1 MQGLML
7 GSEIIFLQVN
17 GTLPSWPLGVP
28 GLDLILI
35 MKYLVTVLA
44 PLGITGCCLNTTQI

>member
-17 GTLPSWPLGVP
+17 GTLPSWLLSVP

-35 MKYLVTVLA
+35 MKYLVTVL
-44 PLGITGCCLNTTQI
+44 G